1 MEKRF
6 RFCRTPP
13 SIWPRNTETK
23 CHRAESSSFLSEII
37 VDENPPLEI
46 VRWLRKNRPHLK
58 VVQINLLATFHFS
71 SSKNWIRRHN
81 TSLPDNKRIIRLFW
95 LLVQLHFSC
104 NNLRPHQMRR
114 SDTRQGPRLTSDVFR
129 KQVGWG
135 TWLSDIHH
143 IFYLWLQIWSKIS
156 NHYLVFGG
164 NLKKRKLKHLCQISL
179 NLQSITLL
187 FKYCVL
193 FVSILH
199 DKLAEKWGQLLCLR
213 LHIFIFGFSS
223 PLSHNPI
230 NFNSVSP
237 ILQNW
242 SQLLPDSSYDDAR
255 LQIWTLNGIQKKIS
269 HRGIGK

>member
-1 MEKRF
+1 M
-6 RFCRTPP
+6 
-13 SIWPRNTETK
+13 
-23 CHRAESSSFLSEII
+23 
-37 VDENPPLEI
+37 
-46 VRWLRKNRPHLK
+46 
-58 VVQINLLATFHFS
+58 Q
-71 SSKNWIRRHN
+71 
-81 TSLPDNKRIIRLFW
+81 
-95 LLVQLHFSC
+95 
-104 NNLRPHQMRR
+104 R
-114 SDTRQGPRLTSDVFR
+114 SDTRQGPCLTCLPKAS
-129 KQVGWG
+129 GWG

-164 NLKKRKLKHLCQISL
+164 NLKKRKLKHLCQIGL
-179 NLQSITLL
+179 NLQSVTSHYYLY
-187 FKYCVL
+187 FVL